1 LPDIAENQRQYPQ
14 PSSQKGG
21 CGFPVRKVTALF
33 PRNSDAVLHVMQ
45 ESLHC
50 HDVRL
55 FRRGWGCLRW

>member
-45 ESLHC
+45 ERALLKTRFFEEGIS
-50 HDVRL
+50 
-55 FRRGWGCLRW
+55 